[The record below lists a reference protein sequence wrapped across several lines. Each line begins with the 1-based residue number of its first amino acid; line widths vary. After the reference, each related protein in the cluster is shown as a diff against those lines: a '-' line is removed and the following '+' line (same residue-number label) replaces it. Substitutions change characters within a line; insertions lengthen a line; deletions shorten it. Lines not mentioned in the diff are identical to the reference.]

1 MSENLYP
8 NVGDEPLLG
17 NNLPPP
23 PPPRQN
29 NPYNAPAANQP
40 YLYNQNPSFNNYQ
53 NPPFQNNYPQQ
64 PQPYPPGYAPYN
76 QAQVVAS
83 VGNHQVPLNLPR
95 S

>member
-8 NVGDEPLLG
+8 NVGDEPLLR
-17 NNLPPP
+17 NNQAPP

-29 NPYNAPAANQP
+29 NPYNPPANQP
-40 YLYNQNPSFNNYQ
+40 YLQNQNPSFNNYQ
-53 NPPFQNNYPQQ
+53 NPSFQNNYPQQ

-83 VGNHQVPLNLPR
+83 VGNHQVPSTLHR
-95 S
+95 